1 MKNLAGIGGPAGHF
15 RFWSELANHG
25 GRRANRGRQGLHGLL
40 RSLAHQ
46 FHPATHLEFGEQR
59 RNMELDGARGNIQ
72 FAGYFF
78 VSQAAEDAVED
89 FFFDGSVSH
98 WP

>member
-1 MKNLAGIGGPAGHF
+1 
-15 RFWSELANHG
+15 
-25 GRRANRGRQGLHGLL
+25 
-40 RSLAHQ
+40 
-46 FHPATHLEFGEQR
+46 
-59 RNMELDGARGNIQ
+59 MELDGARGNIQ